1 MYFILEVLDGGWA
14 IAGLAVSL
22 VCLAVA
28 IFCVIYFAK
37 VHRRK
42 ELDWSPRKITI
53 VGLTGLLLPAVLL
66 CLPAC
71 IDWLQYLH
79 SYDMVDRSLLGVDMQ
94 PEQRAALLAYGIS
107 DAINVGLV
115 AGVGQILLLL
125 PCAILAGLG
134 MALLARSRKG
144 GTP

>member
-1 MYFILEVLDGGWA
+1 
-14 IAGLAVSL
+14 VSL

-28 IFCVIYFAK
+28 IVCVIFLVK
-37 VHRRK
+37 VLRKK
-42 ELDWSPRKITI
+42 ELDWSPRKIAVI
-53 VGLTGLLLPAVLL
+53 GLVGLLLPAVLL

-71 IDWLQYLH
+71 IDWLSYLN
-79 SYDMVDRSLLGVDMQ
+79 SYDMVERSLLGVDMQ

-125 PCAILAGLG
+125 PCALLAGLSV
-134 MALLARSRKG
+134 ALLVRPSNE